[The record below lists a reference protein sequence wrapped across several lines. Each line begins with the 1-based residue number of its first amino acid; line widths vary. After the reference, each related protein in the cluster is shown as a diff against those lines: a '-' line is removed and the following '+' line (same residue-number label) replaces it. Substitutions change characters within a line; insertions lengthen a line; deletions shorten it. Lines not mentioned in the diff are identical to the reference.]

1 MTRKPKPNALSR
13 RERQIMDI
21 LYKLESASVGQVLSQ
36 LTDKLSYSTVRAQ
49 LRVLEEKGHVRHEE
63 HGLRYVYVPAVPRGV
78 ARRSALRHLVWAAA
92 ILALFVL
99 PFLALLLPAWHSS
112 ALGSAAALWSP
123 AHANTASSNS
133 YAIPSIIIEA
143 VAASPVFDK
152 LVIAVLFVWAPGFS
166 FVFLKLAAGLARL
179 AWVSAHAKPIF
190 DEDWMRTVF
199 ELSQFHRL
207 ARSVRLLQCGSSL
220 AMPLTWGIF
229 RPAIVLP
236 SDATDW
242 PEDRRRIVLSH
253 ELAHIARNDWLL
265 QICAE
270 LARAIY
276 WFHPLVWLAAAQLR
290 QESERACDDSV
301 LNTGIDPSHYAN
313 QLLELARTLKNAHRG
328 WSTALAIAR
337 PTNLERRFIAMLN
350 PNLDRGGI
358 SRRTGLLLK
367 VAALC
372 LLLPLAA
379 LRLPGQNLAGK
390 FTGTILDPSG
400 GAVPNATI
408 VMTNHK
414 ANTCAPSLAL
424 PPCTVDMTTSDADG
438 NFVFKALPAGEYEM
452 KVLKPGFAT
461 YLAPQVVLDPG
472 RDLAMTAKL
481 NIGSINETVDVQAE
495 GSAKSAAAAQALE
508 AEAKSKA
515 TRIRIGGNVEAA
527 KVITK
532 VQPIYPESAK
542 DAGVQ
547 GTVLLHAVVGMDGRP
562 LQLQVFNSQIN
573 PHLARAA
580 VEAVSQWRYQP
591 PLLNGE
597 PVEIDT
603 TIQVKFSLAP

>member
-1 MTRKPKPNALSR
+1 MNLFGNPALALSFLIGCFVKATLFLTLSAGLAYALR
-13 RERQIMDI
+13 GRSAAVRHHVWALAIAGS
-21 LYKLESASVGQVLSQ
+21 LVLPLLTLTLPSWHSATLGGAAKLWGAAHAAPGSVNFQ
-36 LTDKLSYSTVRAQ
+36 KLPSTV
-49 LRVLEEKGHVRHEE
+49 
-63 HGLRYVYVPAVPRGV
+63 
-78 ARRSALRHLVWAAA
+78 
-92 ILALFVL
+92 ID
-99 PFLALLLPAWHSS
+99 
-112 ALGSAAALWSP
+112 
-123 AHANTASSNS
+123 
-133 YAIPSIIIEA
+133 A
-143 VAASPVFDK
+143 VAASP
-152 LVIAVLFVWAPGFS
+152 LAGQLIQLTLLLWTLGALFVVA
-166 FVFLKLAAGLARL
+166 KLLAGVARL
-179 AWVSAHAKPIF
+179 ASASSRSAPVTEEGWPQMVSGQRARLGITRPVQIL
-190 DEDWMRTVF
+190 
-199 ELSQFHRL
+199 LS
-207 ARSVRLLQCGSSL
+207 ADPAS
-220 AMPLTWGIF
+220 MPLTWGF
-229 RPAIVLP
+229 VRPRILLP
-236 SDATDW
+236 AGATEW
-242 PEDRRRIVLSH
+242 TPERRRTVLSH
-253 ELAHIARNDWLL
+253 ELAHIARHDWLA
-265 QICAE
+265 QIFAE
-270 LARAIY
+270 LTRALY
-276 WFHPLVWLAAAQLR
+276 WFHPLVWFACARLR
-290 QESERACDDSV
+290 SESEHACDDSV
-301 LNTGIDPSHYAN
+301 LNCGVDASHYAN
-313 QLLELARTLKNAHRG
+313 QLLELARTLKNAHHG

-379 LRLPGQNLAGK
+379 LRLPGQNLSGK

-472 RDLAMTAKL
+472 RDLAITAKV
-481 NIGSINETVDVQAE
+481 NIGRINETVDVQAE

-562 LQLQVFNSQIN
+562 LQLQVLNSQIN
-573 PHLARAA
+573 PDLARAA

-591 PLLNGE
+591 TLLNGE

-603 TIQVKFSLAP
+603 TIQVKFTLLP

>member
-1 MTRKPKPNALSR
+1 MNTLANSEPALMFL
-13 RERQIMDI
+13 IACCA
-21 LYKLESASVGQVLSQ
+21 KATVLI
-36 LTDKLSYSTVRAQ
+36 TCACIIAIAMR
-49 LRVLEEKGHVRHEE
+49 LRS
-63 HGLRYVYVPAVPRGV
+63 
-78 ARRSALRHLVWAAA
+78 SALRHHVWAAA
-92 ILALFVL
+92 ILASLAL
-99 PFLALLLPAWHSS
+99 PIFALLLPAWRS
-112 ALGSAAALWSP
+112 ATLGSAAALWNPTHVNATSSGS
-123 AHANTASSNS
+123 AS
-133 YAIPSIIIEA
+133 IPSIIVDA
-143 VAASPVFDK
+143 VAASPAFNK
-152 LVIAVLFVWAPGFS
+152 LSIGLLLTWTLGFS
-166 FVFLKLAAGLARL
+166 LVLLRLLAGLARL
-179 AWVSAHAKPIF
+179 AWVSAHAKPLF
-190 DEDWMRTVF
+190 REDWMRTVL
-199 ELSQFHRL
+199 ELSKFHKISRF
-207 ARSVRLLQCGSSL
+207 VRLLQCGSPL
-220 AMPLTWGIF
+220 AMPLTWGLF
-229 RPAIVLP
+229 RPVIVLP
-236 SDATDW
+236 SSSADW
-242 PEDRRRIVLSH
+242 SEDRRRIVLSH
-253 ELAHIARNDWLL
+253 ELAHIARHDWLL

-276 WFHPLVWLAAAQLR
+276 WFHPLVWLAAVRLR

-301 LNTGIDPSHYAN
+301 LRSGIAPSQYAS
-313 QLLELARTLKNAHRG
+313 QLLDLARTLENSGRA

-337 PTNLERRFIAMLN
+337 PSNLERRFAAMLN
-350 PNLDRGGI
+350 PSLN
-358 SRRTGLLLK
+358 RRHLSPKAKFLIPLL
-367 VAALC
+367 ALC
-372 LLLPLAA
+372 VLVPLAA
-379 LRLPGQNLAGK
+379 LRLPGQNLSGK

-472 RDLAMTAKL
+472 RGLAMTAKL

-562 LQLQVFNSQIN
+562 LQLQVLNSQIN
-573 PHLARAA
+573 PDLARAA

-591 PLLNGE
+591 TLLNGE

>member
-1 MTRKPKPNALSR
+1 M
-13 RERQIMDI
+13 
-21 LYKLESASVGQVLSQ
+21 
-36 LTDKLSYSTVRAQ
+36 
-49 LRVLEEKGHVRHEE
+49 
-63 HGLRYVYVPAVPRGV
+63 
-78 ARRSALRHLVWAAA
+78 
-92 ILALFVL
+92 
-99 PFLALLLPAWHSS
+99 
-112 ALGSAAALWSP
+112 
-123 AHANTASSNS
+123 
-133 YAIPSIIIEA
+133 
-143 VAASPVFDK
+143 PV
-152 LVIAVLFVWAPGFS
+152 
-166 FVFLKLAAGLARL
+166 
-179 AWVSAHAKPIF
+179 
-190 DEDWMRTVF
+190 
-199 ELSQFHRL
+199 
-207 ARSVRLLQCGSSL
+207 
-220 AMPLTWGIF
+220 TWGIF
-229 RPAIVLP
+229 RPVIVLP
-236 SDATDW
+236 SGAAHWT
-242 PEDRRRIVLSH
+242 EDRRRVVLSH
-253 ELAHIARNDWLL
+253 ELAHIARHDWLL

-270 LARAIY
+270 LARCFY
-276 WFHPLVWLAAAQLR
+276 WFHPLVWLAAARLR
-290 QESERACDDSV
+290 QESERASDDAV
-301 LNTGIDPSHYAN
+301 LRSGIAPSHYAS
-313 QLLELARTLKNAHRG
+313 QLLDLARTLENSGRA

-337 PTNLERRFIAMLN
+337 PSNLERRFAAMLN
-350 PNLDRGGI
+350 PSLN
-358 SRRTGLLLK
+358 RRHLSPKAKFLIPLL
-367 VAALC
+367 ALC
-372 LLLPLAA
+372 VLVPLAA
-379 LRLPGQNLAGK
+379 LRLQGQNLAGK

-562 LQLQVFNSQIN
+562 LQLQVLNSQIN
-573 PHLARAA
+573 PDLARAA

-591 PLLNGE
+591 TLLNGE

>member
-1 MTRKPKPNALSR
+1 MSTLADSEPALTFLIACCAKATILLACAWITVIAL
-13 RERQIMDI
+13 RQR
-21 LYKLESASVGQVLSQ
+21 S
-36 LTDKLSYSTVRAQ
+36 
-49 LRVLEEKGHVRHEE
+49 
-63 HGLRYVYVPAVPRGV
+63 
-78 ARRSALRHLVWAAA
+78 SALRHHVWAAA
-92 ILALFVL
+92 ILASLAL
-99 PFLALLLPAWHSS
+99 PFFALLLPAWHSTT
-112 ALGSAAALWSP
+112 LGSAAVLWSP
-123 AHANTASSNS
+123 SHANAAGSNS
-133 YAIPSIIIEA
+133 YAIPSIFVDA
-143 VAASPVFDK
+143 VAASSAFNK
-152 LVIAVLFVWAPGFS
+152 LVIAVLLAWVLGFS
-166 FVFLKLAAGLARL
+166 FVFVRLAAGLARL
-179 AWVSAHAKPIF
+179 AWVSAHAKPLF
-190 DEDWMRTVF
+190 HEDWMRAVL
-199 ELSQFHRL
+199 ELSQFHKL

-220 AMPLTWGIF
+220 AMPLTWGIL
-229 RPAIVLP
+229 RPVIVLP
-236 SDATDW
+236 SGAAHWT
-242 PEDRRRIVLSH
+242 EDRRRVVLSH
-253 ELAHIARNDWLL
+253 ELAHIARHDWLL

-270 LARAIY
+270 LARCFY
-276 WFHPLVWLAAAQLR
+276 WFHPLVWLAAARLR
-290 QESERACDDSV
+290 QESERASDDAV
-301 LNTGIDPSHYAN
+301 LRSGIAPSHYAS
-313 QLLELARTLKNAHRG
+313 QLLDLARTLENSGRA

-337 PTNLERRFIAMLN
+337 PTNLERRFAAMLN
-350 PNLDRGGI
+350 PSLNRRHL
-358 SRRTGLLLK
+358 SRKAKFLIPLL
-367 VAALC
+367 ALC
-372 LLLPLAA
+372 ALVPLAA
-379 LRLPGQNLAGK
+379 LRLPGQNLSGK

-562 LQLQVFNSQIN
+562 LQLQVLNSQIN
-573 PHLARAA
+573 PDLARAA

-591 PLLNGE
+591 TLLNGE

>member
-1 MTRKPKPNALSR
+1 MSTLANSELALTFLIACCAKATILLACALTTVIALR
-13 RERQIMDI
+13 RR
-21 LYKLESASVGQVLSQ
+21 S
-36 LTDKLSYSTVRAQ
+36 
-49 LRVLEEKGHVRHEE
+49 
-63 HGLRYVYVPAVPRGV
+63 
-78 ARRSALRHLVWAAA
+78 SALRHHVWAAA
-92 ILALFVL
+92 ILALLVL

-143 VAASPVFDK
+143 VAASPAFNK

-166 FVFLKLAAGLARL
+166 FVFLRLAAGLARL

-199 ELSQFHRL
+199 KLSQFHRL
-207 ARSVRLLQCGSSL
+207 ARSVRLLQCDSSL

-229 RPAIVLP
+229 RPVIVLP

-270 LARAIY
+270 LTRAIY

-290 QESERACDDSV
+290 QESERACDDAV
-301 LNTGIDPSHYAN
+301 LLSGIAPSHYAS
-313 QLLELARTLKNAHRG
+313 QLLDLARTLKNSHHG

-350 PNLDRGGI
+350 PNLNRERV
-358 SRRTGLLLK
+358 SRKTRLLARI
-367 VAALC
+367 AAVC

-379 LRLPGQNLAGK
+379 LRLPGQNLSGK
-390 FTGTILDPSG
+390 FTGTIFDISD
-400 GAVPNATI
+400 AACPNATI

-414 ANTCAPSLAL
+414 AG
-424 PPCTVDMTTSDADG
+424 TVDMTTSDAEG

-452 KVLKPGFAT
+452 KVLKPGFKT
-461 YLAPQVVLDPG
+461 YLAPQVVLEPG

-481 NIGSINETVDVQAE
+481 QMGVLEDTVDVQAE
-495 GSAKSAAAAQALE
+495 YRGQPYAMKTMPSTE
-508 AEAKSKA
+508 TTAEPK
-515 TRIRIGGNVEAA
+515 RIRIGGNVEFS
-527 KVITK
+527 KLITK
-532 VQPIYPESAK
+532 VQPIYPASAK
-542 DAGVQ
+542 AAGVQ
-547 GTVLLHAVVGMDGRP
+547 GTVLLHAIVSKDGRP
-562 LQLQVFNSQIN
+562 LALQVLNSQVN
-573 PHLARAA
+573 PDLARAA
-580 VEAVSQWRYQP
+580 VEAVSQWRYEP
-591 PLLNGE
+591 TLLNGE

-603 TIQVKFSLAP
+603 IIQVNFKLLP